1 VVKGVV
7 RLPSFV
13 GGLNR
18 IVFVLSS
25 TFFREFVENYFLFI
39 HFFLSDEVASGVENE
54 ARSCDEFLTPFQ
66 NITISLPPSLTPD
79 LPLSEVF
86 HFYNIL
92 RFVYLASAEDSRML
106 ILVD

>member
-1 VVKGVV
+1 L
-7 RLPSFV
+7 RIIFYSYISSF
-13 GGLNR
+13 
-18 IVFVLSS
+18 
-25 TFFREFVENYFLFI
+25 
-39 HFFLSDEVASGVENE
+39 HDEVASGVENE